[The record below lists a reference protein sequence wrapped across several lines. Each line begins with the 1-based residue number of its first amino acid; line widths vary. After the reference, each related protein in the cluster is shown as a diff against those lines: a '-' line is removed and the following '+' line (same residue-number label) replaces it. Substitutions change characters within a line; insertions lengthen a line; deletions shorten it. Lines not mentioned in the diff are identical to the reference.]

1 MVGEISDS
9 FSTLDQSV
17 SRGSWGSRCA
27 SSGETAGQ
35 TPRHDSRMTAH
46 RGARCFSNAG
56 KKHGQP
62 GPRHGSTRGA
72 DLEAQIKRVA
82 QRCRHR
88 PDACSL
94 GRRLQRAAGAQQE
107 YTYGTF
113 ASLPVLTVTG
123 VPRSL
128 SEPWRP

>member
-1 MVGEISDS
+1 MVVGEISDS

-17 SRGSWGSRCA
+17 SRGSWGSRCT
-27 SSGETAGQ
+27 SGSETAGQ
-35 TPRHDSRMTAH
+35 APRHDSRMTAH
-46 RGARCFSNAG
+46 RGARCFSNTCE
-56 KKHGQP
+56 KHGQP

-72 DLEAQIKRVA
+72 DLEAQIAQVA

-94 GRRLQRAAGAQQE
+94 WHQQRAVGAQQE
-107 YTYGTF
+107 YTYGAF

>member
-9 FSTLDQSV
+9 FSMLDQSV

-27 SSGETAGQ
+27 SGSETAGQ

-46 RGARCFSNAG
+46 RGAHCFSNTS

-62 GPRHGSTRGA
+62 GPRYRSTRGA
-72 DLEAQIKRVA
+72 DLEAQIAQVA
-82 QRCRHR
+82 QRCQHR

-94 GRRLQRAAGAQQE
+94 WRQQRAMKAQRE
-107 YTYGTF
+107 YTYGAF
-113 ASLPVLTVTG
+113 GSLPVFTVTG
-123 VPRSL
+123 VPRR
-128 SEPWRP
+128 EPWRP

>member
-1 MVGEISDS
+1 MVVGEISDS

-17 SRGSWGSRCA
+17 SRGAWESRCA
-27 SSGETAGQ
+27 SGSETAGQ
-35 TPRHDSRMTAH
+35 APRHDSRMTAH
-46 RGARCFSNAG
+46 RSARCFSNTG
-56 KKHGQP
+56 KKHDQP

-72 DLEAQIKRVA
+72 DLEAQIAQVA
-82 QRCRHR
+82 QRGRR
-88 PDACSL
+88 GPDACSL
-94 GRRLQRAAGAQQE
+94 WRQQRGVGAQRE
-107 YTYGTF
+107 YTYGAF